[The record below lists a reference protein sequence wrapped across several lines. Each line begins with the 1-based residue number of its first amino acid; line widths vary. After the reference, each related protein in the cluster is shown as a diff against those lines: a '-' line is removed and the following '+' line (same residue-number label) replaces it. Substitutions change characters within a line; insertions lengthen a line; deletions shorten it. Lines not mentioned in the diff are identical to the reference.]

1 MVVVVVVVVVVAVI
15 WLTDGAGRGGDGRCT
30 RKEGKQPVQN
40 NYRLLFAATP

>member
-1 MVVVVVVVVVVAVI
+1 MAVVI
-15 WLTDGAGRGGDGRCT
+15 SLTDSAGRGGDGCCK